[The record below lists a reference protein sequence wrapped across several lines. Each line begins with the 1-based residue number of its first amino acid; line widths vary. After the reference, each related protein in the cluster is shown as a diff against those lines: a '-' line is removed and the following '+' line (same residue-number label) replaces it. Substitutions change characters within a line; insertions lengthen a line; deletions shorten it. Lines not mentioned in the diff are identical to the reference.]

1 MWASNFLGLGVLRAA
16 GVLVWW
22 GAPGQGIRSG
32 QLVGLAIWAQQ
43 LSKAVGSLALM
54 QPLWDKGRQP
64 EVLCSAG
71 GPGQG
76 PGEQLSTAEKLL
88 QGHDP
93 SYWLGWACP
102 TCSPWTHVVQYHLQC
117 GCPVPSQQQ
126 LFPIKHL
133 ALPNS
138 RHVPITQ

>member
-43 LSKAVGSLALM
+43 LSKAVGSRALM

-93 SYWLGWACP
+93 PYWLG
-102 TCSPWTHVVQYHLQC
+102 
-117 GCPVPSQQQ
+117 
-126 LFPIKHL
+126 
-133 ALPNS
+133 
-138 RHVPITQ
+138 